1 MINVQGEDSVF
12 MFGFRARSQRGVTT
26 VEYLIIVAGIALVAV
41 VGAGK
46 IGLGVSSNL
55 CQTSNSLGANS
66 DCSNPLTPAS
76 PSASESTSTAAVP
89 GGTGGS
95 GGSSG
100 TSTASSTPTA
110 SSTSAPV
117 TDAGTGSVSSPSAT
131 PTPTNSPGSMTY
143 NTAIIDQDGKLSDL
157 SVRFN
162 LGWFPSNWNQVSY
175 PTTMTMDVTWSPAL
189 AVDQVITGSDGTWTY
204 TLIEPGKMRLTRTG
218 NFDTSGFQPEP
229 EILLVKPSTRQ
240 DVQVS
245 FSASAPNSPTLTRT
259 ASTTSIPY

>member
-1 MINVQGEDSVF
+1 

-41 VGAGK
+41 VGAGR
-46 IGLGVSSNL
+46 IGLGVSSDL
-55 CQTSNSLGANS
+55 CETTNTLGANK
-66 DCSNPLTPAS
+66 DCSNPLTSAS
-76 PSASESTSTAAVP
+76 PSPSTSAEP
-89 GGTGGS
+89 LPGGS
-95 GGSSG
+95 GGSGGDSGGSTG
-100 TSTASSTPTA
+100 TST
-110 SSTSAPV
+110 PV
-117 TDAGTGSVSSPSAT
+117 TEAGTGGTVVSPSAT

-240 DVQVS
+240 QVQVS

-259 ASTTSIPY
+259 ASATSIPY